1 MDFNFNYLAM
11 LSDIAPK
18 EPPISPLLRL
28 HLELVGL
35 MDAGWMLGAQLGIR
49 TLCSLMQLTAV
60 DVDLCCMRLACAG
73 FGPGHAA
80 ALRGLRNLAGGVELQ
95 PQHCEGFLSEPVPAE
110 PVPAEH
116 STTAKLLSKVDEVR
130 ALVVAVQTTVLQEL
144 LVTGPFQGSNMVVQE
159 MLSTMT
165 ALETLRDEAAK
176 GERPTQECSQI
187 EKMAA
192 LLLESCEEARTS
204 LALRST
210 DEATAKLQTKQILD
224 VRNASTELL
233 VLCCSR
239 PLDADDLSRK
249 GILESLRNRLSA
261 ACGCDLRDDQHQH
274 LWSRLGKAKYHVFT
288 PGKQWGGKKRHSAAD
303 GTAAMAAQEEAV
315 PDLAEEEAVP
325 DLAEEEALPGLTEE
339 EEAALRTVLA
349 PDGSDEEEDLAPEFS
364 EEDPASFWAI

>member
-1 MDFNFNYLAM
+1 MFANR
-11 LSDIAPK
+11 
-18 EPPISPLLRL
+18 E
-28 HLELVGL
+28 
-35 MDAGWMLGAQLGIR
+35 
-49 TLCSLMQLTAV
+49 
-60 DVDLCCMRLACAG
+60 
-73 FGPGHAA
+73 
-80 ALRGLRNLAGGVELQ
+80 
-95 PQHCEGFLSEPVPAE
+95 
-110 PVPAEH
+110 
-116 STTAKLLSKVDEVR
+116 
-130 ALVVAVQTTVLQEL
+130 
-144 LVTGPFQGSNMVVQE
+144 
-159 MLSTMT
+159 
-165 ALETLRDEAAK
+165 
-176 GERPTQECSQI
+176 
-187 EKMAA
+187 MAA

-274 LWSRLGKAKYHVFT
+274 FWSRLGKAKYHVFT

-364 EEDPASFWAI
+364 EEEEDPASFWAI